1 MRALAAQTG
10 AQFESVASDIEAA
23 SLASEAA
30 ALAPMQE
37 QAELLRMS
45 KDYRDPLIEEGI
57 TQGLREQ
64 AEMQKRKADVAAGPT
79 GVSRGDSSLLA
90 LRALSQGLLQSKSAH
105 IQRHQANVA
114 ALSDM
119 IKAQGSLRSSY
130 SQARTSAI
138 SSLQAQRLSTVASLQ
153 QAAIELDQQPSVLAS
168 MLAGGISSFAGST
181 GGSELIGAGIGGL
194 FKKSNPSEK

>member
-10 AQFESVASDIEAA
+10 AQFESAASEIEAA

-64 AEMQKRKADVAAGPT
+64 VEMQKRKADVAAGPT

-130 SQARTSAI
+130 SQARTGAI

-168 MLAGGISSFAGST
+168 MLAGGISSFAGSE
-181 GGSELIGAGIGGL
+181 GGSELIGAGIGKLFPGL
-194 FKKSNPSEK
+194 KE